1 MVVEGIWLDQ
11 INNVESVVL
20 TSFGVRDTEVVPLS
34 VSSCVVIRLQDQI
47 IFVLINLDSSS

>member
-1 MVVEGIWLDQ
+1 MVIEGIWLDQ